1 MSRDNKPVSDQP
13 SPALVSEGFA
23 AVIGDLVASRRQERT
38 SLHGVVV
45 EALEAA
51 DRDVDAIQP
60 LTPTLGDEFQGIYP
74 DLAGALRACL
84 LVRLHLK
91 GRVDVRFGVG
101 WGMILQLEPD
111 REALGQ
117 DGPAWWSAREAIEE
131 LRESTRARGAP
142 RGRATLFRVA
152 GEREDAPPPTGDAE
166 FRGHRPLVLAP
177 AVEPLVN
184 ALLVCR
190 DELVAAM
197 DERDARILL
206 GLFEGLTP
214 SAIAE
219 KEGISQPAVSQR
231 AARSG
236 AYAVMA
242 AERLVA
248 EAVRGE
254 V

>member
-1 MSRDNKPVSDQP
+1 MKREDKPGVDEP
-13 SPALVSEGFA
+13 PPAHGSEGYA
-23 AVIGDLVASRRQERT
+23 GVIGDLVAARRQERT

-45 EALEAA
+45 EALEAVNG
-51 DRDVDAIQP
+51 DVDSIQP
-60 LTPTLGDEFQGIYP
+60 LTPTLGDEFQGIYG

-152 GEREDAPPPTGDAE
+152 DDSENEPAPPGETG

-190 DELVAAM
+190 DELVAEM

-236 AYAVMA
+236 AYAVVA

-254 V
+254 A

>member
-1 MSRDNKPVSDQP
+1 MRREDKPGVDEAP
-13 SPALVSEGFA
+13 PAHGSEGYA

-45 EALEAA
+45 GALEAVNG
-51 DRDVDAIQP
+51 DLDAIQR
-60 LTPTLGDEFQGIYP
+60 LTPTLGDEFQGIYA

-111 REALGQ
+111 REAMGQ

-142 RGRATLFRVA
+142 RGRATLLRVA
-152 GEREDAPPPTGDAE
+152 GEREREPAPPGDAE
-166 FRGHRPLVLAP
+166 FRGHPPLVLAP

-236 AYAVMA
+236 AYAVVA
-242 AERLVA
+242 AERLVD

-254 V
+254 A

>member
-1 MSRDNKPVSDQP
+1 MIAVRGE
-13 SPALVSEGFA
+13 EGYA
-23 AVIGDLVASRRQERT
+23 AVIGDLVASRRVEGERAR
-38 SLHGVVV
+38 LHDDVTG
-45 EALEAA
+45 AL
-51 DRDVDAIQP
+51 DAVNRGLESIQP
-60 LTPTLGDEFQGIYP
+60 LTPTLGDEFQGVYA
-74 DLAGALRACL
+74 DLASALRACL

-101 WGMILQLEPD
+101 WGGILQLEAD

-131 LRESTRARGAP
+131 LRETARARGAP
-142 RGRATLFRVA
+142 RGRATTLRVA
-152 GEREDAPPPTGDAE
+152 EGSEAEAGEPSRGLQHPSS
-166 FRGHRPLVLAP
+166 FRGHVPRALDPR
-177 AVEPLVN
+177 VEPLVN

-190 DELVAAM
+190 DELAAAM

-231 AARSG
+231 AAKSG
-236 AYAVMA
+236 AYAVVE
-242 AERLVA
+242 AERLMA
-248 EAVRGE
+248 EAMGE
-254 V
+254 GA